1 MLLSENYR
9 RLATYCPEI
18 FADSW
23 PYMSY
28 MMEKGVPNDRVEPL
42 KLEHYLFKYKAKVLV
57 YQNMEVGGYVGFYT
71 IGGDF
76 SVN

>member
-1 MLLSENYR
+1 MLLSEKYK

-18 FADSW
+18 FNDSY

-28 MMEKGVPNDRVEPL
+28 MMEKEVPSDRVQPL
-42 KLEHYLFKYKAKVLV
+42 QLPHYLFKYKAKVLV
-57 YQNMEVGGYVGFYT
+57 YQNMEVDGYVGFYT